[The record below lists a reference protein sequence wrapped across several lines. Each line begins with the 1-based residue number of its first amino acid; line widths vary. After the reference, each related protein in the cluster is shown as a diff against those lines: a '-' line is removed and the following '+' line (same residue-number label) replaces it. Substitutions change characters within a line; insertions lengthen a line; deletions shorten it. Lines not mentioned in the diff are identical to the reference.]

1 MMKIGMKFLERKIG
15 GVAQN
20 MIGSDI
26 MNNKNKKLI
35 EDLLKSVDYPVT
47 ANLVRDRL
55 YDFWGR
61 NVPTCREL
69 GTFMNIHTNMQRTDK
84 KSGAAEYLW
93 SDLNE

>member
-1 MMKIGMKFLERKIG
+1 MIG
-15 GVAQN
+15 GLMQN
-20 MIGSDI
+20 TIGSDI
-26 MNNKNKKLI
+26 MINKNKKLI